1 MNKTIII
8 GIALTIISP
17 LPIKAQ
23 QAISLEEAQRIAL
36 DHYPSMR
43 AARLDAQSA
52 EALKKSALDLG
63 ETEISTGG
71 EEIGPGNEAT
81 YTLIAVRQ
89 NLDILSI
96 GAKRRNLNQQA
107 RVAEAEAQVAERE
120 LRREVGIDYVVAIV
134 ARERVNVYQHLDSI
148 YRGFEHA
155 AQLRYETEA
164 SSKLEYISAR
174 QQARQAQ
181 LALDEAR
188 RDERIALQNLNR
200 WLGEGADYRADTQW
214 SVDRLVVAENDH
226 PSIVL
231 AREKV
236 RLAETQLKAEKAEW
250 LPKLYVQ
257 GGTQKIGAQ
266 MGFWTYEVGV
276 SMPLF
281 SARSAK
287 AKAGRLQQE
296 AEKARQE
303 HTRQQLDN
311 ELRRLTEMDEKWSY
325 QLRYYRETAL
335 PLADEQQRVA
345 LASYKEGAI
354 GYIDFIQNMKEAAK
368 EQLDYWT
375 ACEEYM
381 TNKMNLLYY

>member
-17 LPIKAQ
+17 LTIKAQ
-23 QAISLEEAQRIAL
+23 QTISLEEAQRIAL

-43 AARLDAQSA
+43 AARLEAKSA

-200 WLGEGADYRADTQW
+200 WLGEGTDYRADTQW
-214 SVDRLVVAENDH
+214 SADRLVVAENDH

-257 GGTQKIGAQ
+257 GGTQKLGAQ
-266 MGFWTYEVGV
+266 MDFWTYEVGV

-281 SARSAK
+281 SARTAK

-325 QLRYYRETAL
+325 QLSYYRETAL

-375 ACEEYM
+375 VCEEYM